1 MTAGAL
7 ILHSAVED
15 RGALHRRI
23 GLVVPPANPA
33 AEPETA
39 HLLEADYA
47 IHTTRFP
54 ISHEPLRARLEAY
67 NRTIPDM
74 IDSFGGLGLDALL
87 VACSGSRYLLGPDL
101 DRDACVALT
110 AYYGMPVASATFA
123 TQQVLQR
130 LGVRELV
137 LVSPYAEWLT
147 ELARRF
153 WRSAGLR
160 VRVVAIQTASHTYAP
175 YEVTAA
181 DLIAQVERAHLP
193 DDAVLLCTGTGMSTL
208 PALPALGAGNNR
220 ILLTSNLCGAWWLR
234 HVAAAPTQKP
244 AWALQRLITQGLR
257 P

>member
-1 MTAGAL
+1 MTTAGAL
-7 ILHSAVED
+7 VLHSAVE
-15 RGALHRRI
+15 RLASHRRI
-23 GLVVPPANPA
+23 GLVVPPANPV

-39 HLLEADYA
+39 HLLGGNYA
-47 IHTTRFP
+47 IHTTRFAV
-54 ISHEPLRARLEAY
+54 SHEPLRARLEAY

-74 IDSFGGLGLDALL
+74 IASFGGLGLDALL

-101 DRDACVALT
+101 DRDACAALT
-110 AYYGMPVASATFA
+110 ACYGMPVASVTLA

-130 LGVRELV
+130 LGVRDLV

-153 WRSAGLR
+153 WRRAGFR

-175 YEVTAA
+175 YEVAAA

-193 DDAVLLCTGTGMSTL
+193 DDAALLCTGTGMSTL

-220 ILLTSNLCGAWWLR
+220 LLLTSNVCGSAYRSADLR
-234 HVAAAPTQKP
+234 TWEFRNHV
-244 AWALQRLITQGLR
+244 L
-257 P
+257 